1 MLAQTRDTQN
11 TGMQKGVHVRFSQA
25 VARSA
30 TNTPTRFLQE
40 LRRYMKKTAISSLVT
55 ASAVTVG
62 VAIGSFVPA
71 ANSAL
76 AADKLSIQY
85 DLYTRGIRAFALN
98 YDANIA
104 PNAYKA
110 RAKLRPK
117 GLASLVVD
125 LKMDMQSEGR
135 ITSRGAVS
143 DSFVMGVKE
152 KGKNGRYAVRFK
164 GLKPASSERKPGV
177 NGDTAAK
184 LEAAASKGVRDTL
197 ASILNLSLSPSA
209 NPCKGSH
216 RIYNGKEVFELS
228 LKKLKDD
235 TFHNKDGG
243 VYRGPAIACRMVYS
257 TLAGLSPKTEAKYRK
272 NPPVFNA
279 WFAPVQSGSLDR
291 PIHVLV
297 GVTGK
302 IKGKDF
308 VAYANR
314 ATLNGRPLNA
324 QSMAKR

>member
-1 MLAQTRDTQN
+1 MADAQHP
-11 TGMQKGVHVRFSQA
+11 KLVF
-25 VARSA
+25 
-30 TNTPTRFLQE
+30 QE
-40 LRRYMKKTAISSLVT
+40 LRISMKKTAIFSLLT
-55 ASAVTVG
+55 ASVLSAG
-62 VAIGSFVPA
+62 VAIGSMVPMA
-71 ANSAL
+71 SSAL
-76 AADKLSIQY
+76 AADKLSVQY
-85 DLYTRGIRAFALN
+85 DLYTRGMRAFALN
-98 YDANIA
+98 YDAELA
-104 PNAYKA
+104 SNAYKA

-125 LKMDMQSEGR
+125 LKMDMKSAGR
-135 ITSRGAVS
+135 ITGDGAVP
-143 DSFVMGVKE
+143 DSFSMGVKE
-152 KGKNGRYAVRFK
+152 NGKNGAYAVRFK
-164 GLKPASSERKPGV
+164 GLKPASSDRKPGV

-197 ASILNLSLSPSA
+197 ASIVNLSLSTAA

-216 RIYNGKEVFELS
+216 RIYNGKEVFQLS
-228 LKKLKDD
+228 LEKLKDD
-235 TFHNKDGG
+235 TFHKKDGG
-243 VYRGPAIACRMVYS
+243 VYRGPAVACRMVYS

-272 NPPVFNA
+272 NPPVFNV

-314 ATLNGRPLNA
+314 ATLNGKPLNA